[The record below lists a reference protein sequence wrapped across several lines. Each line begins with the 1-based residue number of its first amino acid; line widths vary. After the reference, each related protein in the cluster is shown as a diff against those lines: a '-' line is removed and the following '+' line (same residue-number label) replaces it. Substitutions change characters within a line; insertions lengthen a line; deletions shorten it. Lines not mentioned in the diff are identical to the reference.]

1 MMKVCSI
8 FSPILKPYKL
18 FSQLLPSRKCC
29 DVVRKATSIYIYAY
43 GSIFKPNPN
52 PSSQEYLF
60 LYGFDPTRLQVSGHI
75 IFRNNFF
82 LFSNLAPPP
91 LFFFLTVHYIFQIIY
106 NKIIINNQKIIFD
119 FWEIESGSW
128 IFLWAYVSLTSMI
141 ALNLWLTLMI
151 FLILFIYLFNFVVVI
166 IIIIII
172 YINTLR
178 FKFNLRIVF

>member
-1 MMKVCSI
+1 MLWCCEE
-8 FSPILKPYKL
+8 SPL
-18 FSQLLPSRKCC
+18 
-29 DVVRKATSIYIYAY
+29 YIYTHTY

-52 PSSQEYLF
+52 PSSQEYSF

-75 IFRNNFF
+75 IFRNNFY
-82 LFSNLAPPP
+82 LFSNLIPP
-91 LFFFLTVHYIFQIIY
+91 FFFLTVHYIFQMIY

-166 IIIIII
+166 II

>member
-29 DVVRKATSIYIYAY
+29 DVVRLWGMPPLYIYTY

-52 PSSQEYLF
+52 PSSQEYSF

-75 IFRNNFF
+75 IFRNNFY
-82 LFSNLAPPP
+82 LFSNLDPP

-119 FWEIESGSW
+119 FWEIESRSW

-166 IIIIII
+166 IIII